1 MNLIQYWKEENKQ
14 DFDAFVKTNT
24 SVSQIQALTELK
36 KDAVELTTDE
46 FGQVEVVE
54 IDAIDNLIRTIEE
67 GNPIVENNKTITDQL
82 DKSEVASVLYGNN
95 YRKLPEDSV
104 VLSREEYE
112 MLKSLYDT
120 QKGAIM
126 TSSIGDLP
134 LTVEGLRKAVDE
146 IIRLNRVETELQELN
161 AKYYN
166 EAKDLRR
173 ELKQTRKDTAKAILN
188 VLYFNLQNG
197 VMGRIQEIAK
207 NYGVEVEE

>member
-1 MNLIQYWKEENKQ
+1 MTKQ
-14 DFDAFVKTNT
+14 E
-24 SVSQIQALTELK
+24 Q
-36 KDAVELTTDE
+36 
-46 FGQVEVVE
+46 
-54 IDAIDNLIRTIEE
+54 IEE
-67 GNPIVENNKTITDQL
+67 IAKIVDEMYNVYTTTADDI
-82 DKSEVASVLYGNN
+82 AYGLYNVG
-95 YRKLPEDSV
+95 YRKIQDGTV

-146 IIRLNRVETELQELN
+146 ITRLNRVETELQELN

-188 VLYFNLQNG
+188 VLYFNLQNS

>member
-1 MNLIQYWKEENKQ
+1 MTKQ
-14 DFDAFVKTNT
+14 E
-24 SVSQIQALTELK
+24 Q
-36 KDAVELTTDE
+36 
-46 FGQVEVVE
+46 
-54 IDAIDNLIRTIEE
+54 IEE
-67 GNPIVENNKTITDQL
+67 MAVIGCVRNPQAHTAEECAKCDFKQGQCNAYRHA
-82 DKSEVASVLYGNN
+82 ERLYSAG
-95 YRKLPEDSV
+95 YRKIQDGTV

-146 IIRLNRVETELQELN
+146 ITRLNRVETELQELN

-173 ELKQTRKDTAKAILN
+173 ELKQVRKKTAKEILLLLGKGYAETEKTEFN
-188 VLYFNLQNG
+188 NLQWYKEFC
-197 VMGRIQEIAK
+197 RELK
-207 NYGVEVEE
+207 HRYGVEVEE

>member
-1 MNLIQYWKEENKQ
+1 MTKQ
-14 DFDAFVKTNT
+14 E
-24 SVSQIQALTELK
+24 Q
-36 KDAVELTTDE
+36 
-46 FGQVEVVE
+46 
-54 IDAIDNLIRTIEE
+54 IEE
-67 GNPIVENNKTITDQL
+67 MAKERNEIKDIMKLLDKCVSLNPMA
-82 DKSEVASVLYGNN
+82 KSEVASVLYGNN
-95 YRKLPEDSV
+95 CRKIQEDSV

-146 IIRLNRVETELQELN
+146 ITRLNRVETELQELN

>member
-1 MNLIQYWKEENKQ
+1 MNLIQDWKEKNKQ

-54 IDAIDNLIRTIEE
+54 IDAIDKLISKIEG
-67 GNPIVENNKTITDQL
+67 GNPIVENNK
-82 DKSEVASVLYGNN
+82 
-95 YRKLPEDSV
+95 KLPEDSV

-146 IIRLNRVETELQELN
+146 ITRLNRVETELQELN

-188 VLYFNLQNG
+188 VLYFNLQNS
-197 VMGRIQEIAK
+197 VMSRIQEIAK

>member
-1 MNLIQYWKEENKQ
+1 MNLIQDWKEKNKQ

-146 IIRLNRVETELQELN
+146 ITRLNRVETELQELN

-188 VLYFNLQNG
+188 VLYFNLQNS

>member
-1 MNLIQYWKEENKQ
+1 MNLIQYWKEKNKQ

-54 IDAIDNLIRTIEE
+54 IDAIDNLNRTIQE

-95 YRKLPEDSV
+95 CRKIQEDSV

-146 IIRLNRVETELQELN
+146 ITRLNRVETELQELN

>member
-1 MNLIQYWKEENKQ
+1 MTKQEQIAEMRKEIENGFQKADCRKAYTNEPYPYFETQ
-14 DFDAFVKTNT
+14 KTAIAEALYDA
-24 SVSQIQALTELK
+24 
-36 KDAVELTTDE
+36 
-46 FGQVEVVE
+46 G
-54 IDAIDNLIRTIEE
+54 
-67 GNPIVENNKTITDQL
+67 
-82 DKSEVASVLYGNN
+82 
-95 YRKLPEDSV
+95 YRKIDKDSV

-146 IIRLNRVETELQELN
+146 ITRLNRVETELQELN

-188 VLYFNLQNG
+188 VLYFNLQNS

>member
-1 MNLIQYWKEENKQ
+1 MNLIQDWKEKNKQ

-67 GNPIVENNKTITDQL
+67 GNPIVENNK
-82 DKSEVASVLYGNN
+82 
-95 YRKLPEDSV
+95 KLPEDSV

-146 IIRLNRVETELQELN
+146 ITRLNRVETELQELN

-188 VLYFNLQNG
+188 VLYFNLQNS

>member
-1 MNLIQYWKEENKQ
+1 MNLIQDWKAKNKQ

-67 GNPIVENNKTITDQL
+67 GNPL

-95 YRKLPEDSV
+95 CRKIQEDSV

-146 IIRLNRVETELQELN
+146 ITRLNRVETELQELN

>member
-1 MNLIQYWKEENKQ
+1 MNLIQYWKEKNKQ

-54 IDAIDNLIRTIEE
+54 IDAIDKLISKIEG
-67 GNPIVENNKTITDQL
+67 GNPIVENN
-82 DKSEVASVLYGNN
+82 
-95 YRKLPEDSV
+95 KLPEDSV

-146 IIRLNRVETELQELN
+146 ITRLNRVETELQELN

-188 VLYFNLQNG
+188 VLYFNLQNS

>member
-1 MNLIQYWKEENKQ
+1 MTKQ
-14 DFDAFVKTNT
+14 E
-24 SVSQIQALTELK
+24 Q
-36 KDAVELTTDE
+36 
-46 FGQVEVVE
+46 
-54 IDAIDNLIRTIEE
+54 IEE
-67 GNPIVENNKTITDQL
+67 MAVIGCVRNPQAHTAEECAKCDFKQGQCNAYRHAEK
-82 DKSEVASVLYGNN
+82 LYNAG
-95 YRKLPEDSV
+95 YRKVDKDSV

-146 IIRLNRVETELQELN
+146 ITRLNRVETELQELN

-173 ELKQTRKDTAKAILN
+173 ELKQARKETAKEIFQKVVNICRKEEDFQDGTVNTQLEP
-188 VLYFNLQNG
+188 LYFGIMNG
-197 VMGRIQEIAK
+197 CAFIRGKVKELAK
-207 NYGVEVEE
+207 QYGVEVEE

>member
-1 MNLIQYWKEENKQ
+1 MNLIQDWKEKNKQ

-95 YRKLPEDSV
+95 CQKIQEDSV

-146 IIRLNRVETELQELN
+146 ITRLNRVETELQELN

>member
-1 MNLIQYWKEENKQ
+1 MNLIQDWKEKNKQ
-14 DFDAFVKTNT
+14 DFDAFVKTST

-82 DKSEVASVLYGNN
+82 DKSEVARELYEKDC
-95 YRKLPEDSV
+95 RKLPEDSV

-146 IIRLNRVETELQELN
+146 ITRLNRVETELQELN

-188 VLYFNLQNG
+188 VLYFNLQNS

>member
-1 MNLIQYWKEENKQ
+1 MNLIQDWKEKNKQ

-67 GNPIVENNKTITDQL
+67 GNPIVENNK
-82 DKSEVASVLYGNN
+82 
-95 YRKLPEDSV
+95 LPEDSV

-146 IIRLNRVETELQELN
+146 ITRLNRVETELQELN

>member
-1 MNLIQYWKEENKQ
+1 MTREEQ
-14 DFDAFVKTNT
+14 
-24 SVSQIQALTELK
+24 
-36 KDAVELTTDE
+36 
-46 FGQVEVVE
+46 
-54 IDAIDNLIRTIEE
+54 IEE
-67 GNPIVENNKTITDQL
+67 MAKIVDEMYNVYTTTADDIADG
-82 DKSEVASVLYGNN
+82 LYNAG
-95 YRKLPEDSV
+95 YRKIQDGTV

-146 IIRLNRVETELQELN
+146 ITRLNRVETELQELN

-188 VLYFNLQNG
+188 VLYFNLQNS

>member
-1 MNLIQYWKEENKQ
+1 MNLIQYWKEQNKQ

-54 IDAIDNLIRTIEE
+54 IDAIDKLISKIEG
-67 GNPIVENNKTITDQL
+67 GNPIVENNK
-82 DKSEVASVLYGNN
+82 
-95 YRKLPEDSV
+95 KLPEDSV

-146 IIRLNRVETELQELN
+146 ITRLNRVETELQELN

-188 VLYFNLQNG
+188 VLHFNLQNS
-197 VMGRIQEIAK
+197 VIGRIQEIAK

>member
-1 MNLIQYWKEENKQ
+1 MNLIQDWKEKNKQ

-67 GNPIVENNKTITDQL
+67 GHPIVENNKTITDQL
-82 DKSEVASVLYGNN
+82 DKSEVASVLDGNN
-95 YRKLPEDSV
+95 CRKIQEDSV

-146 IIRLNRVETELQELN
+146 ITRLNRVETELQELN

-188 VLYFNLQNG
+188 VLYFNLQNS

>member
-46 FGQVEVVE
+46 FGRVEVVE
-54 IDAIDNLIRTIEE
+54 IDAIDKLISKIEG
-67 GNPIVENNKTITDQL
+67 GNPIVENNK
-82 DKSEVASVLYGNN
+82 
-95 YRKLPEDSV
+95 KLPEDSV

-146 IIRLNRVETELQELN
+146 ITRLNRVETELQELN

-188 VLYFNLQNG
+188 VLYFNLQNS

>member
-1 MNLIQYWKEENKQ
+1 MTKQ
-14 DFDAFVKTNT
+14 E
-24 SVSQIQALTELK
+24 Q
-36 KDAVELTTDE
+36 
-46 FGQVEVVE
+46 
-54 IDAIDNLIRTIEE
+54 IEE
-67 GNPIVENNKTITDQL
+67 IAVIGCVRNPQAHTAEECAKCDFKQGQCNAYRHAEK
-82 DKSEVASVLYGNN
+82 LYNAG
-95 YRKLPEDSV
+95 YRKIQDGTV

-146 IIRLNRVETELQELN
+146 ITRLNRVETELQELN

-173 ELKQTRKDTAKAILN
+173 ELKQTRKETAKEIFQKVVNICRKEEDFQDGTVNTQLEP
-188 VLYFNLQNG
+188 LYFGIMNG
-197 VMGRIQEIAK
+197 CAFIRGEVKELAEQ
-207 NYGVEVEE
+207 YGVEVEE

>member
-1 MNLIQYWKEENKQ
+1 MNLIQDWKEKNKQ

-82 DKSEVASVLYGNN
+82 DKSEVARELYEKDC
-95 YRKLPEDSV
+95 RKLPEDSV

-146 IIRLNRVETELQELN
+146 IARLNRVETELQELN

-173 ELKQTRKDTAKAILN
+173 ELKQTRKETAKAILN
-188 VLYFNLQNG
+188 VLYFNLQNS

>member
-1 MNLIQYWKEENKQ
+1 MNLIQYWKEKNKQ

-146 IIRLNRVETELQELN
+146 ITRLNRVETELQELN

-188 VLYFNLQNG
+188 VLYFNLQNS

>member
-1 MNLIQYWKEENKQ
+1 MTKQ
-14 DFDAFVKTNT
+14 E
-24 SVSQIQALTELK
+24 Q
-36 KDAVELTTDE
+36 
-46 FGQVEVVE
+46 
-54 IDAIDNLIRTIEE
+54 IEE
-67 GNPIVENNKTITDQL
+67 MRKEIENGFQKADCRKAYTNEPYPYFETQKTAIA
-82 DKSEVASVLYGNN
+82 EALYDAG
-95 YRKLPEDSV
+95 YRKIDKDSV

-146 IIRLNRVETELQELN
+146 ITRLNRVETELQELN

>member
-1 MNLIQYWKEENKQ
+1 MTKQ
-14 DFDAFVKTNT
+14 E
-24 SVSQIQALTELK
+24 Q
-36 KDAVELTTDE
+36 
-46 FGQVEVVE
+46 
-54 IDAIDNLIRTIEE
+54 IEE
-67 GNPIVENNKTITDQL
+67 MAKIVDEMYNVYTTTADDIADG
-82 DKSEVASVLYGNN
+82 LYNAG
-95 YRKLPEDSV
+95 YRKIQDGTV

-146 IIRLNRVETELQELN
+146 ITRLNRVETELQELN

-173 ELKQTRKDTAKAILN
+173 ELKQTRKETAKEIMQCLYDKCYEIQNLRECVALDILQ
-188 VLYFNLQNG
+188 L
-197 VMGRIQEIAK
+197 AK
-207 NYGVEVEE
+207 HYGVEVEE

>member
-1 MNLIQYWKEENKQ
+1 MNLIQYWKEKNKQ

-54 IDAIDNLIRTIEE
+54 IDAIDKLISKIEG
-67 GNPIVENNKTITDQL
+67 GNPIVENNK
-82 DKSEVASVLYGNN
+82 
-95 YRKLPEDSV
+95 KLPEDSV

-146 IIRLNRVETELQELN
+146 ITRLNRVETELQELN

-173 ELKQTRKDTAKAILN
+173 ELKQTRKETAKAILN
-188 VLYFNLQNG
+188 VLYFNLQNS

>member
-1 MNLIQYWKEENKQ
+1 MNLIQDWKEKNKQ

-54 IDAIDNLIRTIEE
+54 IDAINKLISKIEG
-67 GNPIVENNKTITDQL
+67 GNPIVENNK
-82 DKSEVASVLYGNN
+82 
-95 YRKLPEDSV
+95 KLPEDSV

-146 IIRLNRVETELQELN
+146 ITRLNRVETELQELN

-188 VLYFNLQNG
+188 VLYFNLQNS

>member
-1 MNLIQYWKEENKQ
+1 MNLIQDWKEKNKQ

-54 IDAIDNLIRTIEE
+54 IDAIDKLISKIEG
-67 GNPIVENNKTITDQL
+67 GNPIVENN
-82 DKSEVASVLYGNN
+82 
-95 YRKLPEDSV
+95 KLPEDSV

-146 IIRLNRVETELQELN
+146 ITRLNRVETELQELN

-188 VLYFNLQNG
+188 VLYFNLQNS

>member
-1 MNLIQYWKEENKQ
+1 MNLIQDWKEKNKQ

-146 IIRLNRVETELQELN
+146 ITRLNRVETELQELN
-161 AKYYN
+161 AKDYN

>member
-1 MNLIQYWKEENKQ
+1 MNLIQDWKEKNKQ

-54 IDAIDNLIRTIEE
+54 IDAIDKLISKIEG
-67 GNPIVENNKTITDQL
+67 GNPIVENN
-82 DKSEVASVLYGNN
+82 
-95 YRKLPEDSV
+95 KLPEDSV

-146 IIRLNRVETELQELN
+146 ITRLNRVEAELQELN

-173 ELKQTRKDTAKAILN
+173 ELKQTRKDTAKVILN
-188 VLYFNLQNG
+188 VLYFNLQNS